1 MKTAQ
6 VHRFRNKVAVSLPGK
21 GETVYMTVYMTA
33 FDALQLSAALD
44 DVAWDIRHHTF
55 TDSKLAARTIPLSD
69 EG

>member
-21 GETVYMTVYMTA
+21 GETVYMTA